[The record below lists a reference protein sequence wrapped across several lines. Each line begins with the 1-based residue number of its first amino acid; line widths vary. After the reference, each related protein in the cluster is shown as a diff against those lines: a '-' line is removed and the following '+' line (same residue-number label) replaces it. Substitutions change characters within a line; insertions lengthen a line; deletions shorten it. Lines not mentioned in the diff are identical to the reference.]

1 MSDGKTF
8 TTFANRSETI
18 KTKNGVELREVVTI
32 ETRKTLCYEL
42 YMDGELISKHDNLK
56 TAMSLWKDFS
66 A

>member
-8 TTFANRSETI
+8 IHFNNES
-18 KTKNGVELREVVTI
+18 KTLQNKNGIELREIITI

-42 YMDGELISKHDNLK
+42 YMDGELISKHGDIK